1 MLKKCTTKDITENAI
16 KLFKN
21 DWALL
26 TAGNESYNTM
36 TVSWGEMGELW
47 GKDVCTV
54 FVRPQR
60 YTFEFTE
67 KNDFFTVSFFSE
79 EYKKAL
85 AFCGSKS
92 GRDYDKAKETG
103 LTAFETGYGT
113 AFEQARL
120 VLCCK
125 KLYADDFKEDCFK
138 DKSLID
144 DIYPTKDYHRVYVG
158 EIVKVLKDE
167 SDF

>member
-1 MLKKCTTKDITENAI
+1 MLKNCKIEDISENAV
-16 KLFKN
+16 KLFKK
-21 DWALL
+21 DWGLL
-26 TAGNESYNTM
+26 AAGSESYNAM
-36 TVSWGEMGELW
+36 TISWGTLGELW

-67 KNDFFTVSFFSE
+67 KNDFFTVSFFPE

-103 LTAFETGYGT
+103 LTAFDTGYGT
-113 AFEQARL
+113 AFEEAKI
-120 VLCCK
+120 VICCK
-125 KLYADDFKEDCFK
+125 KLYADDFNPEKFS
-138 DKSLID
+138 DKSIID
-144 DIYPTKDYHRVYVG
+144 DVYPTKDYHRVYIG
-158 EIVKVLKDE
+158 EIVKVLA
-167 SDF
+167 SDI